1 MLFIVVTMFINSGRI
16 PFYLVVKDMGIM
28 NTLWALL
35 LPFAVNTF
43 HLIILRT
50 AFLSLPVEL
59 EESAQIDGAN
69 HLIVLLKIVIR
80 LSMPVISVIMFY
92 TTADKW
98 NMWFIPSLFIQD

>member
-1 MLFIVVTMFINSGRI
+1 MAILAAYVLPRRNFIWNKFLMLFIVVTMFINAGRI

-59 EESAQIDGAN
+59 EESAQIDCAN
-69 HLIVLLKIVIR
+69 HLIVLLK
-80 LSMPVISVIMFY
+80 
-92 TTADKW
+92 
-98 NMWFIPSLFIQD
+98 